1 MEPFRPFAEDSAMG
15 YYEVP
20 VDVVED
26 PVQLAPWMRRATN
39 VAADA
44 KCRKRK

>member
-1 MEPFRPFAEDSAMG
+1 MG

-20 VDVVED
+20 ADVVED
-26 PVQLAPWMRRATN
+26 QVQLAPWMTQAIN

-44 KCRKRK
+44 KRRKRK

>member
-1 MEPFRPFAEDSAMG
+1 MG

-26 PVQLAPWMRRATN
+26 PVQLAPWMRKAID
-39 VAADA
+39 VAANA
-44 KCRKRK
+44 KAKHKSNRVKR